1 LLGVW
6 RALYFSLK
14 TEPAEVLLEK
24 PINGADGL
32 FHGHLTEAK
41 AIVITDQ
48 ICFSSH
54 AWDLL
59 FTIKASS
66 AALPS
71 IASPCGVLLHT
82 PQSSLLGA

>member
-41 AIVITDQ
+41 AIVIMDQ
-48 ICFSSH
+48 IRFSSH
-54 AWDLL
+54 AWDLVFNMNDHS
-59 FTIKASS
+59 FTTIERN
-66 AALPS
+66 
-71 IASPCGVLLHT
+71 
-82 PQSSLLGA
+82 